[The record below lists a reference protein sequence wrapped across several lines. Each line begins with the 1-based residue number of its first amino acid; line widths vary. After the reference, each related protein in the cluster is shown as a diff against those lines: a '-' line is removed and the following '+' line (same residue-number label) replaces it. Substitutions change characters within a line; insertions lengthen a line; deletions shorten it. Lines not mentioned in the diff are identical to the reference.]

1 MIKLNLF
8 IGILVASSS
17 VLAISCVSPRNEWAI
32 SPDKYVFIDHH
43 INTYGECIEG
53 DCQRLCI
60 DFGTYHFD
68 EAENTLN
75 IYDWNVFNDLIDFR
89 INSALKIVYGDGE
102 SLSGDAGMGA
112 ATGLSF
118 VYKLPY
124 KQGELEIVK
133 VEPDGTAHIKYNEVS
148 IILKSGEKWAN
159 TTTRVDTRQDSD
171 GSFKLNLTITD
182 TIINYGILDKS
193 KIRQFGIFNI

>member
-43 INTYGECIEG
+43 INTYGEC
-53 DCQRLCI
+53 
-60 DFGTYHFD
+60 T
-68 EAENTLN
+68 
-75 IYDWNVFNDLIDFR
+75 
-89 INSALKIVYGDGE
+89 DGE
-102 SLSGDAGMGA
+102 SRSGDAGMGA
-112 ATGLSF
+112 GTGLSF

-193 KIRQFGIFNI
+193 KIRQFGIFTI

>member
-1 MIKLNLF
+1 MQVTKLNFL
-8 IGILVASSS
+8 IGILMASSS
-17 VLAISCVSPRNEWAI
+17 VLAMSCVNPGNEWAI
-32 SPDKYVFIDHH
+32 RPDKYVFIDHH

-53 DCQRLCI
+53 DCQKLCI
-60 DFGTYHFD
+60 DFGTYDFD

-75 IYDWNVFNDLIDFR
+75 IYHDGNVFNDLIDFR

-102 SLSGDAGMGA
+102 SLSGDAGTGA
-112 ATGLSF
+112 GTGLSF

-133 VEPDGTAHIKYNEVS
+133 VEPDGTARIIYNEIS
-148 IILKSGEKWAN
+148 IILKSGEKWSN
-159 TTTRVDTRQDSD
+159 ITTRLDTRECRD
-171 GSFKLNLTITD
+171 GPCKLKLTITD

-193 KIRQFGIFNI
+193 KIRK